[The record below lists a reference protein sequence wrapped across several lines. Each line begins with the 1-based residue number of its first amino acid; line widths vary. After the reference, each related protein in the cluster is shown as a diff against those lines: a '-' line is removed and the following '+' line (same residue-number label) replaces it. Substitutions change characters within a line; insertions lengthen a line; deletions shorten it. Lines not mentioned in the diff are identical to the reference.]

1 MRIAFLTLGCK
12 LNYAEIS
19 TYERGFTANGL
30 EVVPWEEQADVYLI
44 NTCSVTERA
53 EKKCRNVIRK
63 MHRTSPGARII
74 VTGCYAEL
82 RRNDLLAID
91 GVSLVF
97 GAKEKSRVVPDTME
111 LILNSGSDGT
121 AIPSALRAPSRPA
134 CGGPPVH
141 EATGGH
147 GAGNAITAA
156 STATK
161 TVTHHGSQTNEA
173 IDINTVLEQPLPS
186 MNGSSDLEPMSAAE
200 YKEISK
206 ETMAAFSSEERTRSF
221 LKVQDGCNNFCA
233 YCTVPYARGN
243 SRNIPISE
251 VLEQA
256 RRIAGA
262 GIKEIVITGVNT
274 GDFGRTT
281 GESFLDL
288 LKRLN
293 DVEGI
298 ERYRISSIEPNLITE
313 DIVDWIASGT
323 KFQPH
328 FHIPLQSG
336 SDTIL
341 KRVGRRYTTEFFAD
355 RIDYIRSRM
364 DPKAGQDDKP
374 FVFFGIDVIA
384 GLPGETEE
392 LFEETYSFLKD
403 RVRPAFIHVFPYSRR
418 PGTVAA
424 GWKDQV
430 KDAVK
435 TERVARL
442 EALCG
447 GLHTAFVER
456 NRGRRSQVLW
466 ESDEK
471 DGMMGGYTG
480 NYIRVERPYDPVLV
494 NMVEDITI

>member
-12 LNYAEIS
+12 LNYAETS

-63 MHRTSPGARII
+63 MHRVSPGARII

-97 GAKEKSRVVPDTME
+97 GAKEKSRVVPETMQ
-111 LILNSGSDGT
+111 LLLNSTDGGYDSTGTVAARGHVNGWTAEGGTGRSAKREGSGGVISADGT
-121 AIPSALRAPSRPA
+121 NI
-134 CGGPPVH
+134 
-141 EATGGH
+141 
-147 GAGNAITAA
+147 
-156 STATK
+156 
-161 TVTHHGSQTNEA
+161 
-173 IDINTVLEQPLPS
+173 
-186 MNGSSDLEPMSAAE
+186 
-200 YKEISK
+200 KEISK

-313 DIVDWIASGT
+313 NIVDWIASGT

-384 GLPGETEE
+384 GLPGETKE

-403 RVRPAFIHVFPYSRR
+403 RIRPAFIHVFPYSRR

-447 GLHTAFVER
+447 GLHTAFVEK

>member
-1 MRIAFLTLGCK
+1 MTIAFLTLGCK
-12 LNYAEIS
+12 LNYAETS
-19 TYERGFTANGL
+19 TYERGFAANGL
-30 EVVPWEEQADVYLI
+30 TVVPWEEKADLYLI

-63 MHRTSPGARII
+63 MHRTSPEARII

-82 RRNDLLAID
+82 RRDDLQAID
-91 GVSLVF
+91 GVALVF
-97 GAKEKSRVVPDTME
+97 GAKEKSRVVPETMKLIRDDYGGGQDTH
-111 LILNSGSDGT
+111 S
-121 AIPSALRAPSRPA
+121 
-134 CGGPPVH
+134 
-141 EATGGH
+141 
-147 GAGNAITAA
+147 ITER
-156 STATK
+156 K
-161 TVTHHGSQTNEA
+161 
-173 IDINTVLEQPLPS
+173 
-186 MNGSSDLEPMSAAE
+186 PMSAAE

-221 LKVQDGCNNFCA
+221 LKVQDGCDNFCA

-256 RRIAGA
+256 RKIADS
-262 GIKEIVITGVNT
+262 GIREIVITGVNT

-293 DVEGI
+293 DVKGI

-313 DIVDWIASGT
+313 DIIEWIASGT

-341 KRVGRRYTTEFFAD
+341 RRVGRRYTTEFFAD
-355 RIDYIRSRM
+355 RIDCIRSVM
-364 DPKAGQDDKP
+364 DPRPEDTDKP
-374 FVFFGIDVIA
+374 FTFFGIDVIA
-384 GLPGETEE
+384 GLPGETDE
-392 LFEETYSFLKD
+392 LFEETYSFLRD

-430 KDAVK
+430 RDSVK

-442 EALCG
+442 EELCAE
-447 GLHTAFVER
+447 LHSAFVER

-466 ESDEK
+466 ESDVK

-480 NYIRVERPYDPVLV
+480 NYIRVERPYDPAFV
-494 NMVEDITI
+494 NTIEDITI